1 MPELT
6 QDLRCP
12 ACRTGAL
19 REAGDEFVCASCSRR
34 YPLTGGIPRLVD
46 SLSPSVRQVQRIFD
60 FEHRRY
66 QDSWYT
72 RFDPRLVDQ
81 FLRECGLSADFFA
94 GKRALDAGC
103 GSGRWTYALA
113 ELGADVIGCD
123 LTSGGLESAHAN
135 LGNRDNVT
143 LYQADLFRLPFSP
156 ESFDFV
162 MSWGVLHHTPDT
174 RAAFN
179 QLVPLIRPGGTMF
192 VMVYEKQNPLRMAF
206 TNSLRWFMRRLADE
220 RRYELCRRLVIK
232 NRYVAFVLGHLVMV
246 GYLDPNNPDLDEKT
260 IQFGLFDAYSPRFNH
275 THTTEEVIG
284 WFRAEGFE
292 EITSI
297 DQPGAVRVR
306 GVRPD

>member
-6 QDLRCP
+6 LGLRCP

-19 REAGDEFVCASCSRR
+19 REVGNEFVCASCSRR
-34 YPLTGGIPRLVD
+34 YPLTGDIPRLVD
-46 SLSPSVRQVQRIFD
+46 SLPPTVRQVQRIFD

-66 QDSWYT
+66 KDSWYT

-81 FLRECGLSADFFA
+81 FLRECGLPADFFA
-94 GKRALDAGC
+94 GKRAFDAGC

-113 ELGADVIGCD
+113 ELGADVVGCD

-135 LGNRDNVT
+135 LGKRDNVI
-143 LYQADLFRLPFSP
+143 LYQADLFRLPFWP

-174 RAAFN
+174 RTAFH
-179 QLVPLIRPGGTMF
+179 QLVPLVRPGGLMF
-192 VMVYEKQNPLRMAF
+192 VMVYEKENPLRMAL
-206 TNSLRWFMRRLADE
+206 TNSLRWFMRRLSDE

-306 GVRPD
+306 GVLPG